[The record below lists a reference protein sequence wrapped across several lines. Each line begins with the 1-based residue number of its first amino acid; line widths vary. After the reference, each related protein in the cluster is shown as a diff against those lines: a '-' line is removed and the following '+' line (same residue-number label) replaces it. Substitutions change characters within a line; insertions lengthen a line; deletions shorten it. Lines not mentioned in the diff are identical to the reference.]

1 MSPEAARGAL
11 MLGLRA
17 KWRGVS
23 QAGHPLFASASPV
36 WLSAQAL
43 PDLREVGGVVGQ
55 GLCKAGGG
63 GRVAPGALG
72 WRGRCRPPA
81 VDSLTSSHRGNGLR
95 T

>member
-36 WLSAQAL
+36 WLSVQAL

-63 GRVAPGALG
+63 GAG
-72 WRGRCRPPA
+72 WHQGLWGGVGG
-81 VDSLTSSHRGNGLR
+81 VDLPRWTH
-95 T
+95 

>member
-63 GRVAPGALG
+63 AWWHQGLWGGVGG
-72 WRGRCRPPA
+72 
-81 VDSLTSSHRGNGLR
+81 VDLPQWTH
-95 T
+95 